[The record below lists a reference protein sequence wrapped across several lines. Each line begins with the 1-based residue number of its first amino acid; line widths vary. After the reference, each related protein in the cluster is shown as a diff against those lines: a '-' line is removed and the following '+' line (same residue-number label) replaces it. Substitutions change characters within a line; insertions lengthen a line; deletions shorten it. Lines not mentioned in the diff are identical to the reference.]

1 MSVYTTS
8 LLQDDSLLPANAP
21 DTKESDFAPVLSAAL
36 DPALEMCSKMGELRE
51 STWDRSVFGV
61 NCLECAISALEGFGF
76 TASRCRG
83 LEEEEEAHVETL
95 TGEHVSCCVLSSW
108 GEQS

>member
-8 LLQDDSLLPANAP
+8 LLQDDSLLPVGTP

-36 DPALEMCSKMGELRE
+36 DPALEMCKSMAEMRE
-51 STWDRSVFGV
+51 STWDKAVFGI

-76 TASRCRG
+76 TAGRCRE
-83 LEEEEEAHVETL
+83 LEEEEEGHVETL
-95 TGEHVSCCVLSSW
+95 TGEHVSFVVIEGSS
-108 GEQS
+108 S